1 MRRAFV
7 VVLAMLI
14 MGSATLLAAN
24 LKKENPGAPS
34 VPPQKPAAVLYDQTD
49 NAAGNGAPD
58 QDFEASYN
66 TYDSFAADDFVV
78 PASGWQ
84 ITRVNTVGTV
94 SAGGTAAVSVDVS
107 INANAAGI
115 PGSPVAGC
123 NYPAMVPT
131 AQGPGNLTLDLT
143 PACNLAAGTYWVVI
157 QVNQD
162 YATAGQ
168 HFWSNRTVQSGLAG
182 MWMNPGN
189 GFATGCTTWTAMT
202 ICGVGGGTAP
212 DFLYSLEGNIL
223 PVELQTFNVE

>member
-7 VVLAMLI
+7 VVLVMLF
-14 MGSATLLAAN
+14 MGSTVVLAAN

-34 VPPQKPAAVLYDQTD
+34 VPPQKPAAVLYDQTN

-58 QDFEASYN
+58 QDFETLYDA
-66 TYDSFAADDFVV
+66 YDSWAADDFVV

-84 ITRVNTVGTV
+84 ITRVNTVGT
-94 SAGGTAAVSVDVS
+94 SGTVNAPSVDVS
-107 INANAAGI
+107 INVNAAGV
-115 PGSPVAGC
+115 PGSAVAGC

-168 HFWSNRTVQSGLAG
+168 HFWSNRSVQSGLPG

-189 GFATGCTTWTAMT
+189 GFASGCTTWTAMT

-212 DFLYSLEGNIL
+212 DFLFSLEGNVL